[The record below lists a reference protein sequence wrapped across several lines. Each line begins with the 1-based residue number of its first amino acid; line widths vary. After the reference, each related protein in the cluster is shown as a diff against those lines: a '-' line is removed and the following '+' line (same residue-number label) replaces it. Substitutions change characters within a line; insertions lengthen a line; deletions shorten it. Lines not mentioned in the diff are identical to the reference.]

1 MSAAL
6 EGGRLLQL
14 CPSTTDR
21 AAVGQPEGSGDRIAG
36 VRQTISGTQLLDP
49 AVIEEPYR
57 FYEGL
62 RADAPVWE
70 VPGTGIFT
78 VATFQL
84 LAEAASRVDDFSS
97 NLNCLLYR
105 DAQGMPC
112 RLPFGNAGV
121 QALATADPP
130 MHALHRGTVFPE
142 LVAKRMAALEPDVA
156 EIAELCVAQAL
167 SEESVDFMAAVGNV
181 VPITIISRLIGFH
194 ESDLDQLLQAA
205 FDSTAMLGSTLS
217 YDDLVAHIARTGEIE
232 EWLSHQLAV
241 AMSEPSHDL
250 LGAVAEG
257 VHAQAFSE
265 TEAVVILHTLLSA
278 GGESTTSLIGN
289 AVRILAE
296 DRALQSRLRQSP
308 ELIPMFVEEALRLEP
323 PFRYH
328 MRHVPHDTALGGVEI
343 PAGATVLL
351 LWGAANRDAAMFDH
365 PESINLTREAPR
377 RHVAFGRGIH
387 HCVGAPLARVEAR
400 NVLNVLLARTSDIG
414 LDAQRRPKWVN
425 SLMVRRHEELPVRL
439 VA

>member
-1 MSAAL
+1 MRLAAPIAGSEEL
-6 EGGRLLQL
+6 GHPGGRSDKLGGMAL
-14 CPSTTDR
+14 
-21 AAVGQPEGSGDRIAG
+21 A
-36 VRQTISGTQLLDP
+36 ISGTDLLHP
-49 AVIEEPYR
+49 AVIAEPYG
-57 FYEGL
+57 FYEEL
-62 RADAPVWE
+62 RAQAPVWE

-84 LAEAASRVDDFSS
+84 LAEAAARVEDFSS

-105 DAQGMPC
+105 DAQGLPC
-112 RLPFGNAGV
+112 RLPFGDAGI

-130 MHALHRGTVFPE
+130 MHAVHRGTVFPE
-142 LVAKRMAALEPDVA
+142 LVAKRMAALEPDVV
-156 EIAELCVAQAL
+156 EIAEHCVRHAVNDG
-167 SEESVDFMAAVGNV
+167 SVDFMTAIGNV
-181 VPITIISRLIGFH
+181 VPITMISRLIGFH
-194 ESDLDQLLQAA
+194 DADLDQLLHSA

-217 YDDLVAHIARTGEIE
+217 YDELVAHIARTGEIE
-232 EWLSHQLAV
+232 EWVSSQLSA
-241 AMSEPSHDL
+241 ARSEPSHDL

-257 VHAQAFSE
+257 VRNQAFSE
-265 TEAVVILHTLLSA
+265 VEAAVILHTLLSA

-296 DRALQSRLRQSP
+296 DGALQSQLRQSP

-328 MRHVPHDTALGGVEI
+328 MRHVPNDTALGGVGI

-351 LWGAANRDAAMFDH
+351 LWGAANRDADMFDH
-365 PESINLTREAPR
+365 PDSIDLTREAPR

-400 NVLNVLLARTSDIG
+400 NVLSVLLARTREIN
-414 LDAQRRPKWVN
+414 LDPHRQPRWVN
-425 SLMVRRHEELPVRL
+425 SLMVRRHEELPVLL
-439 VA
+439 VAS